1 MRQEE
6 MTTSQTRDWRSQVK
20 RIASILAIVLLVIFI
35 ALNFEKV
42 DVDFLVATQNIQLA
56 FALIFAALLGF
67 VAGYFSPRWR

>member
-1 MRQEE
+1 
-6 MTTSQTRDWRSQVK
+6 MTASSNYDWRSRAK
-20 RIASILAIVLLVIFI
+20 LIASLLALALLVIFV

-67 VAGYFSPRWR
+67 VAGYFTPRWR